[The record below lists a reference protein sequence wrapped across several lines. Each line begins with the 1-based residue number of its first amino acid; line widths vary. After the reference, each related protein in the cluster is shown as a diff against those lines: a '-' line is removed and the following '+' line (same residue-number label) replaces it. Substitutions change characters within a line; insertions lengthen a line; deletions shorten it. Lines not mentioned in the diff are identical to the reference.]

1 MAFYPFHFGHV
12 EIRIDRRPPRRR
24 VRPGIRR

>member
-12 EIRIDRRPPRRR
+12 EIRIDRRPPRRAAR
-24 VRPGIRR
+24 AGVRR